1 MVKVKPCVKVITIE
15 PSADA
20 LRVCALK
27 EVQRLGP
34 NSFVQTIRGSFVQ
47 QIEPAKDALIMEEVD
62 KPFSWA
68 FEQTCGLREV
78 NELVLNNLTKS

>member
-1 MVKVKPCVKVITIE
+1 M
-15 PSADA
+15 
-20 LRVCALK
+20 CALK
-27 EVQRLGP
+27 EGQRLGP

>member
-1 MVKVKPCVKVITIE
+1 LE
-15 PSADA
+15 SD
-20 LRVCALK
+20 
-27 EVQRLGP
+27 
-34 NSFVQTIRGSFVQ
+34 SFVQTIRGFFVQ
-47 QIEPAKDALIMEEVD
+47 QIEPAKDAMRMEEVD